1 MARLLVVCWVFAG
14 LGVVW
19 LRLNRNGRL
28 SMTTARGDV
37 AAALVAG
44 TFLWL
49 VVVIAI

>member
-1 MARLLVVCWVFAG
+1 VVCWVLAAV
-14 LGVVW
+14 GVVW
-19 LRLNRNGRL
+19 LRLNRSGRL

-44 TFLWL
+44 TFVWL